1 MSGLKIALKN
11 FNNAGVRYRCTI
23 AEDCRRITSQF
34 AVIEYRNRDLWP
46 LLDILEESLS
56 PDEFSHSQVLNLK
69 GQIRAHTFLL
79 SEKGIERFIGEVGA
93 PLGTN
98 DWERKNTN
106 YRNYIHLRPCFNIND
121 EGAQVLELPNN
132 ILITMAYMGY
142 QMNAMAAAIFRN
154 QSGIEVP
161 LTNDSDPYEGLNRI
175 LGSLPRHRHQPHENP
190 FKIDFRV
197 SDDGAIDATT
207 ANLMIKRKTAKAI
220 FDIMQDLSENAESF
234 SIIRKKSR
242 GAADR
247 FTVAMTLSQPSL
259 PAPPSYRG
267 YHHDAH
273 NLRIVMTDLLD
284 ALALEAGETPILFAK
299 KHGTY
304 IEETSPQAI
313 EISEVKGREGAFN
326 IKYTLANENIVRN
339 LGAYMLASLGP
350 ERYGRIAE
358 SVDVAIDSSQHR
370 GRPR

>member
-1 MSGLKIALKN
+1 MSDLKTVFQS
-11 FNNAGVRYRCTI
+11 FNKAGIRYRCTV
-23 AEDCRRITSQF
+23 AENYNRITSQF
-34 AVIEYRNRDLWP
+34 AAIEHRNRDLWP
-46 LLDILEESLS
+46 LLDILEDLLS
-56 PDEFSHSQVLNLK
+56 PEEFSHGQVLNIK

-79 SEKGIERFIGEVGA
+79 SKEGIERFIGEVGA
-93 PLGTN
+93 PLGTDDN
-98 DWERKNTN
+98 DRKNTN
-106 YRNYIHLRPCFNIND
+106 HRNYIHLRPCFNINN
-121 EGAQVLELPNN
+121 EGEQVLELPNN
-132 ILITMAYMGY
+132 ILITMAYMNY

-175 LGSLPRHRHQPHENP
+175 FGSLPRHRHQPHENP

-242 GAADR
+242 GTADR
-247 FTVAMTLSQPSL
+247 FTVAMTLSPPSL

-267 YHHDAH
+267 YRHDAH

-284 ALALEAGETPILFAK
+284 ALALEAAETPILFAQ

-313 EISEVKGREGAFN
+313 EISEIKGQEGAFY
-326 IKYTLANENIVRN
+326 IKCTLANENIVRN

-358 SVDVAIDSSQHR
+358 SVDVAIDSSQRR